1 MATGKKKEFSYNK
14 GVYTLQKSS
23 FNASKY
29 EKLPDIND
37 PDFWNKALPFESI
50 ISINVLEKKFKKEKK
65 ELNQSEKLQK
75 EYIKD
80 IEIVFNDFMET
91 KFDTRTSTAA
101 KKQLEVDE
109 EKLREI
115 LKKMIKLTGMKLAYV
130 EKCKE
135 WLREMLRT
143 NKRKKTPANKQ
154 HATEQENINL
164 GLDEEDDVE
173 EDDIILDDSDEQFEH
188 PINARNLR
196 KRTQKETT
204 NSQ

>member
-1 MATGKKKEFSYNK
+1 
-14 GVYTLQKSS
+14 
-23 FNASKY
+23 
-29 EKLPDIND
+29 
-37 PDFWNKALPFESI
+37 
-50 ISINVLEKKFKKEKK
+50 
-65 ELNQSEKLQK
+65 
-75 EYIKD
+75 
-80 IEIVFNDFMET
+80 MET
-91 KFDTRTSTAA
+91 KFDNRTSTAA

-188 PINARNLR
+188 PLTRNLR
-196 KRTQKETT
+196 ERKQKEKTI
-204 NSQ
+204 SQSQK